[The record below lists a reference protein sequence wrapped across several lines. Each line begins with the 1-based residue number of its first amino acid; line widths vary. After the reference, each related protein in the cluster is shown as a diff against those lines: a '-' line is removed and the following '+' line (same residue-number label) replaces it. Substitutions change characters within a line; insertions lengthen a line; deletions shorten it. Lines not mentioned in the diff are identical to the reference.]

1 MCFLWPLVIFYC
13 CFFFWKIKIWTSL
26 MFEAKCNIV
35 CVILNLESAHHA
47 KDLMKDKEE
56 QQYFFLIQKGSS
68 LV

>member
-1 MCFLWPLVIFYC
+1 
-13 CFFFWKIKIWTSL
+13 

-56 QQYFFLIQKGSS
+56 QQYFFFKFRKVRRLLKKLQSF
-68 LV
+68 VYRC